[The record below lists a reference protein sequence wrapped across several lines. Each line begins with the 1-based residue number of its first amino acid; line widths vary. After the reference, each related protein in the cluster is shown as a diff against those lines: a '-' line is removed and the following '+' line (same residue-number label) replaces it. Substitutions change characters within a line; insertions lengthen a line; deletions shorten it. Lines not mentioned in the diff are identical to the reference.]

1 MRDVCGTYSVAVFEW
16 TSTHL
21 PPSPIYSVASES
33 LVLGKYCVW
42 SGKSWLSRVSVIYG
56 VTIGREAYKEP
67 KSIEGIAKISS
78 VSTPY
83 EPSNALPGSEAFAGV
98 NFLAYNL
105 GQPRQ

>member
-1 MRDVCGTYSVAVFEW
+1 MDSHPFTAIPNILRSGRIARLGEVLCLIREELAYENVRSVW
-16 TSTHL
+16 
-21 PPSPIYSVASES
+21 
-33 LVLGKYCVW
+33 GCD
-42 SGKSWLSRVSVIYG
+42 
-56 VTIGREAYKEP
+56 GREAYKEP

-98 NFLAYNL
+98 DFLAYNL